1 MQDKIQNLLQQKT
14 DLEQMLAHHKCS
26 VNMNNGS
33 ISNQTITVL
42 DSNEMSESVTT
53 VLSNNLLATKR
64 HTLQEN
70 INTNVNSENNSNNI
84 DNILIKCEDHSGI
97 LSDNDNKDDIDIIP
111 TTVMHQSHRRRPTS
125 LLQLN
130 NSNFGNNKKSSVNG
144 VKVLN
149 FDSLMDGG
157 TGLTPV
163 STTGGSVQS
172 HHNIQRSGV
181 NTSNDSILS

>member
-1 MQDKIQNLLQQKT
+1 
-14 DLEQMLAHHKCS
+14 MLAHHKCS

-33 ISNQTITVL
+33 ISNQTTINTAVL
-42 DSNEMSESVTT
+42 DSNEMSESVT
-53 VLSNNLLATKR
+53 VLSSNLLATKR

-84 DNILIKCEDHSGI
+84 GNILIKCEDLSGI
-97 LSDNDNKDDIDIIP
+97 QSDNDNKDDIDIIP
-111 TTVMHQSHRRRPTS
+111 TTVMHQSQRRRPTS

-130 NSNFGNNKKSSVNG
+130 NSNFGSKKLSVNG

-172 HHNIQRSGV
+172 HQHNIQRSGV

>member
-1 MQDKIQNLLQQKT
+1 
-14 DLEQMLAHHKCS
+14 MLNHHNCS

-33 ISNQTITVL
+33 LSNQGTTVL
-42 DSNEMSESVTT
+42 ESNEMPESVST
-53 VLSNNLLATKR
+53 VLSNNLLTTKR
-64 HTLQEN
+64 NSLQEN
-70 INTNVNSENNSNNI
+70 MIANVKIENGSNTI
-84 DNILIKCEDHSGI
+84 GNILIKCEDSVVHS
-97 LSDNDNKDDIDIIP
+97 DDDNKDDIDIIP
-111 TTVMHQSHRRRPTS
+111 TTVLHQSPRRRPTS

-130 NSNFGNNKKSSVNG
+130 SGNFGNNKKISVNS

-163 STTGGSVQS
+163 STGGSVQS
-172 HHNIQRSGV
+172 HQQIQRSGV